1 MEAFQEARAKALH
14 HLKIAGHMLEV
25 TYPLVK
31 DTRLLLRVLHNLD
44 TSLEYT
50 MKAILGYD
58 LYYKRIPPFSTEFQ
72 SLFATFRARCA
83 RRYNLGEQQFKVI
96 QEVRFLIKEHKE
108 SPVAFARKGS
118 LVMCSDSYDV
128 TILSVQ
134 KLRTMMQETK
144 FLIDFMNKKIE

>member
-14 HLKIAGHMLEV
+14 HLTIAEHMLDV

-58 LYYKRIPPFSTEFQ
+58 VYYKRIPPFPHEFQ
-72 SLFATFRARCA
+72 SLFDTFRARCT
-83 RRYNLGEQQFKVI
+83 RRYNLSEQQLNII
-96 QEVRFLIKEHKE
+96 QEVRLLIKEHKE
-108 SPVAFARKGS
+108 SPVAFVRKGS
-118 LVMCSDSYDV
+118 LVMCSDNYEV
-128 TILSVQ
+128 TILTVQ
-134 KLRTMMQETK
+134 KLRTILQATK
-144 FLIDFMNKKIE
+144 FLTHFMKDRIP